1 MNVPLRKGETMTAA
15 DGARAAASRPSLARI
30 LTALVLFAV
39 SFGYVEAAVVVY
51 LRALYEPVQ
60 GSVYSNLAQG
70 ELFPLLRRDQL
81 EAQGPEH
88 TRRLA
93 TELGR
98 EAATLVVLAAVGVA
112 VAGSFRQ
119 WFAAFLFTFGLW
131 DIFYYVFL
139 KVLLDWPESLLTW
152 DLLFLLPVPW
162 AGPVLAPVLVALSMV
177 ATGVV
182 ALWRESVNQ
191 PIQAKWFHW
200 ITAVASGV
208 IIVMAFCWDFRN
220 ISAGGEPNPFAWPI
234 LALGEALGVAAFLHA
249 LCSGRRP
256 IS

>member
-1 MNVPLRKGETMTAA
+1 M
-15 DGARAAASRPSLARI
+15 ARASRPSLARI
-30 LTALVLFAV
+30 LTALVLFGV
-39 SFGYVEAAVVVY
+39 SFAYVEAAVVVY
-51 LRALYEPVQ
+51 LRALYEPVR
-60 GSVYSNLAQG
+60 LRIDPDRPPG
-70 ELFPLLRRDQL
+70 ELLPLIPLNEF

-88 TRRLA
+88 VRRLA

-98 EAATLVVLAAVGVA
+98 EAATLLVLAAVGVA
-112 VAGSFRQ
+112 VAGNFRQ

-177 ATGVV
+177 AAGAV

-220 ISAGGEPNPFAWPI
+220 ISAGGEPHPFAWSI